1 MPAEWQ
7 PARGQRAPGLS
18 WGPAESQTLAPRKR
32 VLPWARPEHA
42 ASASRSQESGHVDV
56 PARVTSLAPP
66 DLRSPR
72 PDPSCSGGDLPDS
85 WWRRCRAQVA
95 VRGRHPVLAGAASGY
110 GFSPLASSL
119 SPAWPAGGCCLPFVG
134 ASPLP
139 GDRGRPAPRP
149 PPLQEPQI
157 QLRSQVLFLAVL
169 GPWPLEARRA
179 LVASRGGQSWA
190 VPVLRTSPPG
200 PMCIPPALAAS
211 SENSP
216 TARRSPQVRR
226 EGRASE
232 PHAQTWGGAPQV
244 WRWQVQRPWGRDR
257 PDLLQKGGGGVR
269 GG

>member
-32 VLPWARPEHA
+32 VCPWARPEHA

-56 PARVTSLAPP
+56 PARVTSLAPQTAAP
-66 DLRSPR
+66 HAQIR
-72 PDPSCSGGDLPDS
+72 PAAGGDLPDS

-149 PPLQEPQI
+149 PLPTAGAANSAP
-157 QLRSQVLFLAVL
+157 FPGAVSSCP
-169 GPWPLEARRA
+169 GT
-179 LVASRGGQSWA
+179 VASGGEKS
-190 VPVLRTSPPG
+190 LGGLTGRTVVGSPG
-200 PMCIPPALAAS
+200 PPHQPPRADVHSAGIGRMFREPAHCTEVS
-211 SENSP
+211 
-216 TARRSPQVRR
+216 AGQV
-226 EGRASE
+226 GR
-232 PHAQTWGGAPQV
+232 PGLRAP
-244 WRWQVQRPWGRDR
+244 R
-257 PDLLQKGGGGVR
+257 PDLGGSPTGVEMAGAEALGR
-269 GG
+269 GPA

>member
-1 MPAEWQ
+1 MLMSRP
-7 PARGQRAPGLS
+7 
-18 WGPAESQTLAPRKR
+18 ESP
-32 VLPWARPEHA
+32 PWAPQTAAPHAQIRPA
-42 ASASRSQESGHVDV
+42 AGETCLTA
-56 PARVTSLAPP
+56 
-66 DLRSPR
+66 
-72 PDPSCSGGDLPDS
+72 GG
-85 WWRRCRAQVA
+85 WGCRAQVA

-139 GDRGRPAPRP
+139 GDRGRTAPRPP

-179 LVASRGGQSWA
+179 LVASRGGQWWA

-211 SENSP
+211 SENPP
-216 TARRSPQVRR
+216 TARRSPQIRR

-244 WRWQVQRPWGRDR
+244 WRWQVQRP
-257 PDLLQKGGGGVR
+257 
-269 GG
+269 